1 MMQSFWQ
8 DLRYGARL
16 LLKKPGFTL
25 TAIVTLA
32 LGIGANT
39 AIFSVV
45 NAVLLRPLPY
55 PEPERLIATR
65 SNESALDLADIRTWN
80 QSFENV
86 GGTVK
91 QPLDF
96 TSGNE
101 PLQWQVGMVT
111 GGFFRTLG
119 VQPLTG
125 RFITDE
131 DDKQGGARVVVLS
144 YELWQKQFGGQSE
157 IVGKE
162 VSLSGHQNT
171 VIGVMPAGFKSPRDN
186 EIAWCPLQVTNPL
199 AANYRGVHFLR
210 TYMRLKEGVTID
222 QARSEMQAIDKRL
235 AESFPEENKT
245 RRTILFPLKERIVG
259 ATRQPLLILFG
270 AVALVL
276 LIACANYANLL
287 LARAATR
294 EQEMVVRMALG
305 AGRWRVI
312 RQWLT
317 ESVLLSVLGGA
328 AGLLI
333 AQWGI
338 ELLLA
343 FKPADLPRLETINLD
358 WRVLGFTLGI
368 SVITGLVFGLA
379 PAWQASHASISQ
391 TLKEGGRGMAGSARH
406 RLRGGLVVIEMA
418 MALVLLIGAG
428 LLIRSFWQLRDVKPG
443 FNPAGVLTLRLDL
456 PEARYEEEEK
466 QTRFR
471 LALIEDINS
480 LPDTQAAM
488 ISELPMTDDYLT
500 HNFEVEG
507 KPATN
512 PGEEPE
518 VMTRSVA
525 GDYFRVMQIPLLAG
539 RDFTPQDRTGTPLV
553 GIINQALAK
562 QFFPTESPIGKRV
575 RWARDEQPMWITIVG
590 IAADIKHFGLDQPD
604 EPALYSPYAQ
614 VNRQWKR
621 WMSVVV
627 RSGLDEQT
635 LAQSVRQKVWK
646 LDGQLP
652 ITKLS
657 MLDEVLKESFA
668 ARQFNLV
675 LLGFFAVVAL
685 LMAMIGIYGVMTY
698 AVTQRTHEIGVR
710 IALGAQTGDVLRL
723 MVGQGMRLALAGVT
737 LGLLGA
743 FALTRLMASLLFGIS
758 TTDPLTFLAISM
770 LLAAVA
776 LFACWLP
783 ARRATKVDPMVALR
797 YE

>member
-1 MMQSFWQ
+1 MQSFWQ

>member
-1 MMQSFWQ
+1 MQSFWQ

-210 TYMRLKEGVTID
+210 TYMRLKAGVTID

-406 RLRGGLVVIEMA
+406 RLRSGLVVIEMA